1 MTTRIRLSVLM
12 TMTVAAASL
21 SAHVIVSPTLSK
33 SGAVQ
38 KYEVRVH
45 NEAKVA
51 ATSIE
56 VDIPD
61 GVTIVDIAKSPNGT
75 ATTKKAGDRVT
86 GITWKIDVQPNKY
99 VALPFTAKNPVD
111 GVAELHWTLHEH
123 LADGSTVDWS
133 DKAGSKEKGSVTKLA
148 SAVQPPSS
156 AATDQRTFTG
166 TITDDMCANA
176 DHSQMQM
183 GPTAEACA
191 KACVEEHGAAYVL
204 FDGTNAY
211 TLSDQ
216 RLPERFAGT
225 KVRVTGTLDAK
236 TKTIRVNS
244 IRSGQ

>member
-1 MTTRIRLSVLM
+1 MTKRIRLSVVFAM
-12 TMTVAAASL
+12 AVAAASL
-21 SAHVIVSPTLSK
+21 SAHVIVSPTVSK

-45 NEAKVA
+45 NEAKVV

-61 GVTIVDIAKSPNGT
+61 GVTVIDVAKSPNGT
-75 ATTKKAGDRVT
+75 ATTKKDGDRVT
-86 GITWKIDVQPNKY
+86 GITWKIDVAPNRY
-99 VALPFTAKNPVD
+99 VALPFTAKNPD
-111 GVAELHWTLHEH
+111 GVAELHWTLHER

-133 DKAGSKEKGSVTKLA
+133 DKAGSKEKGSVTKLT
-148 SAVQPPSS
+148 SAVQPPPSV
-156 AATDQRTFTG
+156 ATDQQTFTG
-166 TITDDMCANA
+166 TITDDMCTNA
-176 DHSQMQM
+176 DHSEMQM
-183 GPTAEACA
+183 GPTAEACT

-204 FDGTNAY
+204 FDGTSAY

-244 IRSGQ
+244 IRSAQ